1 MFYAILQQHYIKKMK
16 NYFLYL
22 LFLIL
27 SISVNS
33 QELKKVNFDSK
44 FRKENQGKSKTVIH
58 EVKELL
64 HIMIAITELGLGND
78 DMVNQDSEYY
88 KDLIKHFEPYKNEPI
103 ILKYD
108 SLIKANPVNYIFL
121 TGNAI
126 SYNFKGNKL
135 VKDKNYLF
143 PAQSVSSHTKI
154 TENLITKYKKDIE
167 DFANKSKFRKFYKNS
182 TKYYSKIIDDFDTQ
196 ANIQQQWNWLE
207 NNFETKV
214 NNYVIMTSPLI
225 GGLNYTTNYDDNNFN
240 QIFLVIPTIS
250 EDKKL
255 SETEKII
262 NNTRP
267 IFTEIDHN
275 YTVVLATKYEAE
287 LNEALKI
294 RDTWVNTKQYG
305 TEFYPNAKR
314 VFDEYMTWS
323 LYVIYISDIFKNDQ
337 KAFNYVYNDV
347 NEAMTKRGFPKTK
360 EFTDKLIELR
370 KKNPKKNIEELYP
383 ELIEWCKTQ

>member
-1 MFYAILQQHYIKKMK
+1 MK
-16 NYFLYL
+16 NKFLLL
-22 LFLIL
+22 LFLIVGT
-27 SISVNS
+27 SVNS
-33 QELKKVNFDSK
+33 QDLKKVNFDSK
-44 FRKENQGKSKTVIH
+44 FKKENQGESKTVIH

-78 DMVNQDSEYY
+78 DMVNQEGEYY
-88 KDLIKHFEPYKNEPI
+88 KDLINHFKPFKNEPI

-126 SYNFKGNKL
+126 SYNFEGNKL

-143 PAQSVSSHTKI
+143 PAQSVSSHSRI

-167 DFANKSKFRKFYKNS
+167 DFAKKSDFRKFYKNS
-182 TKYYSKIIDDFDTQ
+182 NKYYSKIIHDYDTQ
-196 ANIQQQWNWLE
+196 ANIRQQWNWLE

-225 GGLNYTTNYDDNNFN
+225 GGLNYTTNYEDNNFN
-240 QIFLVIPTIS
+240 QIFLVVPTITDS
-250 EDKKL
+250 EKL
-255 SETEKII
+255 SEIQNTIY
-262 NNTRP
+262 NTRS

-275 YTVVLATKYEAE
+275 YTVVLATKYENE
-287 LNEALKI
+287 LNEALKV
-294 RDTWVNTKQYG
+294 REKWVDINQEG

-323 LYVIYISDIFKNDQ
+323 LYVIYISDIFKNNQEAIDY
-337 KAFNYVYNDV
+337 AYNNV
-347 NEAMTKRGFPKTK
+347 NKTMIRRGFPKTK

-370 KKNPKKNIEELYP
+370 ENNPKKKIEELYP
-383 ELIEWCKTQ
+383 ELIDWCKTQ